1 MCLTL
6 KSSKYLK
13 QVAKSFECV
22 IENEY
27 TKLRKPEL
35 L

>member
-1 MCLTL
+1 MPYLEILEVFETG
-6 KSSKYLK
+6 SKE
-13 QVAKSFECV
+13 FECV